1 MTSQS
6 RHQQINLASFRKRVY
21 EHYRRFGRRLPWR
34 LTTDPYKILV
44 SEVMLQQTQA
54 GRVVSKY
61 QEFTEAFPTIESLA
75 QAPLTDILARWQGL
89 GYNRRAVALK
99 NIAMRVVSEFSAKV
113 PEDPRILETFP
124 CIGPNTAAS
133 IVAFAFNKPVVF
145 IETNI
150 RTVFI
155 RHFFPDTCHVS
166 DDIIPLL
173 RKSLKG
179 QNPRSWYNALMDYG
193 AYLKKLHGNL
203 NQKSTMYRKQT
214 PFNGSKR
221 QVRGKILRMFIGTQN
236 ASVPRIGRWLKLDQD
251 YVRGILYELEREGFL
266 RSSGKRY
273 FLA

>member
-1 MTSQS
+1 
-6 RHQQINLASFRKRVY
+6 
-21 EHYRRFGRRLPWR
+21 
-34 LTTDPYKILV
+34 
-44 SEVMLQQTQA
+44 MLQQTQA

-61 QEFTEAFPTIESLA
+61 EEFVEAFPTIESLA
-75 QAPLTDILARWQGL
+75 QAPLADILARWQGL

-99 NIAMRVVSEFSAKV
+99 SIAMQVVSEFSAKV

-133 IVAFAFNKPVVF
+133 IVAFAFNKPVLF

-155 RHFFPDTCHVS
+155 RHFFPDTCQVS
-166 DDIIPLL
+166 DADIIPLL

-203 NQKSTMYRKQT
+203 NKKSTMYRKQT

-221 QVRGKILRMFIGTQN
+221 QVRGKILRMLIGTQS
-236 ASVPRIGRWLKLDQD
+236 ASVPRIACRLNLDQE
-251 YVRGILYELEREGFL
+251 YVRSILYELKREGFI